1 MATTSATLQSGSV
14 RAAWIS
20 VEILWYLGWFA
31 AILSAALLITTAFT
45 SFHIQYVRIPIE
57 VLFDHPLPISPAA
70 GSQMFPIVGYEGRVI
85 VDASHM
91 RNPAVWLLIPTLIV
105 AGYLFVVFQLRRVL
119 RNVRQGQPFARDNAR
134 RLRII
139 GYATLIAGPV
149 FGLMTHIYGRVHQY
163 QLDIPDATINV
174 PIDVYPFAIFAGLIV
189 LVIAQVFDYG
199 ARLQSEQDLTV

>member
-1 MATTSATLQSGSV
+1 
-14 RAAWIS
+14 
-20 VEILWYLGWFA
+20 
-31 AILSAALLITTAFT
+31 
-45 SFHIQYVRIPIE
+45 
-57 VLFDHPLPISPAA
+57 
-70 GSQMFPIVGYEGRVI
+70 MFPIVGYEGRVI
-85 VDASHM
+85 VDATHM

-139 GYATLIAGPV
+139 GYMTLISGPAY
-149 FGLMTHIYGRVHQY
+149 GLLAHIYGRVHQY